1 MMKSYSSPALYMQGQ
16 NILSQD
22 YDQITCLGHRA
33 IILSNGIA
41 VNVAAEPLCQTLN
54 TQNLVSEV
62 VVISNHFND
71 HELTNLTTLIK
82 ERAADIVIAVGG
94 GKVIDISKI
103 VAAKIDCQLV
113 IVPTLASTDA
123 PTSRLSATYNAQ
135 GHFENYIFF
144 DRSPSLVMVD
154 TDIIVNAPTRTLIAG
169 IADALATFVEYRAVK
184 CAHGQNMFG
193 DKATIAAGV
202 LAEQATKTIFREAKL
217 AIKANSAHTVDQHF
231 ENVVEA
237 NILLSGIGFESGGE
251 AAAHSIANGLTQFV
265 SPTIMHGEKVAF
277 GLLGQLVLS
286 QSSSVLY
293 QKYLKFLRAL
303 GLPVCLKDLGL
314 TRDRQT
320 LYQIAQEV
328 LRPNETIHQ
337 MNLSLTAADIV
348 NTLLQIDSYAN

>member
-1 MMKSYSSPALYMQGQ
+1 MKSYSSPALYMQGQ

-62 VVISNHFND
+62 VVISDHFND
-71 HELTNLTTLIK
+71 HELTNLTALIK

-231 ENVVEA
+231 ENVVE
-237 NILLSGIGFESGGE
+237 E
-251 AAAHSIANGLTQFV
+251 AAHSIANGLTQFV

>member
-1 MMKSYSSPALYMQGQ
+1 MKSYSSPALYMQGQ

-62 VVISNHFND
+62 VVISDHFND
-71 HELTNLTTLIK
+71 HELTNLTALIK

-237 NILLSGIGFESGGE
+237 
-251 AAAHSIANGLTQFV
+251 AAHSIANGLTQFV